1 MKVLSMSLILKVI
14 ILQIQYWAGVG
25 GKSEIFQETLSPIM
39 LHLEN
44 ATIGPMLI
52 IGFHSKR
59 ASLNLFS
66 YLIILEGRIREWWAK
81 YNQKRE
87 AYDSQVLRLREMNPS
102 KIPKIWGQDD

>member
-14 ILQIQYWAGVG
+14 ILQIQYRGEK
-25 GKSEIFQETLSPIM
+25 KSEIFQETLSPIM
-39 LHLEN
+39 FHLEN

-66 YLIILEGRIREWWAK
+66 YLIILEGR
-81 YNQKRE
+81 N
-87 AYDSQVLRLREMNPS
+87 
-102 KIPKIWGQDD
+102 